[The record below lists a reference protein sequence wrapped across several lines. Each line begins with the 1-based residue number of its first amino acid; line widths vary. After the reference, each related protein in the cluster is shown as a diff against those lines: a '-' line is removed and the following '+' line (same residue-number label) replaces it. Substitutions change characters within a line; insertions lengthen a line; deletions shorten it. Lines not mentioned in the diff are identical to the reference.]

1 MPGLQAIELLGDAAM
16 ALARD
21 DGLEPTLLAILR
33 PLADRL
39 DVASAAVFRVADA
52 GGRLEIVAAI
62 GLGDPATLAAAV
74 RNPAH
79 PVTRSAVERAAGF
92 DVRPVAAGGPALRS
106 HLPLIVGTAARDRV
120 VGVLALAHDR
130 PTDAEARAVLG
141 AVADLVAVAI
151 AREGP
156 GSTGG

>member
-1 MPGLQAIELLGDAAM
+1 MPGLQAIEILGDAAM

-52 GGRLEIVAAI
+52 GGR
-62 GLGDPATLAAAV
+62 
-74 RNPAH
+74 
-79 PVTRSAVERAAGF
+79 
-92 DVRPVAAGGPALRS
+92 
-106 HLPLIVGTAARDRV
+106 
-120 VGVLALAHDR
+120 
-130 PTDAEARAVLG
+130 
-141 AVADLVAVAI
+141 